1 MSKNSVHV
9 EIHFDESVLES
20 LQLLPG
26 MERYLGLT
34 MAFRRAGQVVAKRAR
49 SLCPPPGYKG
59 DKPGFKPLRDTIGV
73 VVRHYPNVL
82 AIYVG
87 PQYPTGAHGHLVEYG
102 HWLVRKNK
110 KTGTRKVI
118 RWVEARPFMRPAV
131 DETREEQQ
139 EAIVN
144 QLKRHIESVAK
155 LTPPTP

>member
-1 MSKNSVHV
+1 MSKNSVQV
-9 EIHFDESVLES
+9 AIHFDETILES
-20 LQLLPG
+20 LELLPG

-34 MAFRRAGQVVAKRAR
+34 TAFRRAGQVVAKRAR
-49 SLCPPPGYKG
+49 ALCPPPGYKE
-59 DKPGFKPLRDTIGV
+59 DKPGLKPLRDTIGV

-82 AIYVG
+82 VVLVG
-87 PQYPTGAHGHLVEYG
+87 PQYPSGAHGHLVEYG

-110 KTGTRKVI
+110 KTGARKVI

-131 DETREEQQ
+131 DETKAEQQ

-144 QLKRHIESVAK
+144 QLKRNIAAVSA